1 MKRIKN
7 LTKVQLSRF
16 QILTIVLIIV
26 LTVISFFLGREQGI
40 KETQKI
46 YEYSYSWSKPIPAEK
61 AVTFSDSAVHKNQS
75 WLFCEQMV
83 NGNLEA
89 TKIFL
94 SAAPTD
100 TRIAKA
106 RMDVAKMRMEMIKTS
121 RHRYIRPQHAWGKR
135 LTDSYG
141 AKPNT
146 VILYE
151 NGLAIYRKNRYS
163 FFHKATLEIEPSSL
177 TEKVEIAKGIDG
189 FYYPAVLRDSNL
201 IPLTYWGE
209 IKKSSEN

>member
-1 MKRIKN
+1 MRKIKK
-7 LTKVQLSRF
+7 LTKIQLSRF
-16 QILTIVLIIV
+16 QILTVLFIII
-26 LTVISFFLGREQGI
+26 LTIISFFLGREQGI
-40 KETQKI
+40 KETQKV
-46 YEYSYSWSKPIPAEK
+46 YEYSYSWSTPVPAEK
-61 AVTFSDSAVHKNQS
+61 AVIFSDSAIHKNQS

-83 NGNLEA
+83 NGDLEA
-89 TKIFL
+89 TRIFL
-94 SAAPTD
+94 DAAPAD
-100 TRIAKA
+100 TRIAKV
-106 RMDVAKMRMEMIKTS
+106 RMDVAQMRMEMIKTS
-121 RHRYIRPQHAWGKR
+121 RYRYLRPQHAWGKR

-209 IKKSSEN
+209 IVKKQ

>member
-1 MKRIKN
+1 MKRIKK
-7 LTKVQLSRF
+7 LTEIQLSKF
-16 QILTIVLIIV
+16 QFWTGVLIIILTI
-26 LTVISFFLGREQGI
+26 ISFFLGREQGI
-40 KETQKI
+40 KETQKV
-46 YEYSYSWSKPIPAEK
+46 YEYSYSWSTPVPAEK
-61 AVTFSDSAVHKNQS
+61 AVIVSDSAIHKNQS

-83 NGNLEA
+83 NGDLEA
-89 TKIFL
+89 TRIFL
-94 SAAPTD
+94 DAAPAD
-100 TRIAKA
+100 TRIAKV
-106 RMDVAKMRMEMIKTS
+106 RMDVAQMRMEMIKTS
-121 RHRYIRPQHAWGKR
+121 RHRYLRPQHAWGKR

>member
-1 MKRIKN
+1 MKRIKK
-7 LTKVQLSRF
+7 LTEIQLSKF
-16 QILTIVLIIV
+16 QFWTVVLIIILTI
-26 LTVISFFLGREQGI
+26 ISFFLGREQGI
-40 KETQKI
+40 KETQKV
-46 YEYSYSWSKPIPAEK
+46 YEYSYSWTRPIPSE
-61 AVTFSDSAVHKNQS
+61 SAVFLPNTVIHKNQS
-75 WLFCEQMV
+75 WLFCEKMA
-83 NGNLEA
+83 NGDLEA
-89 TKIFL
+89 TKVFL
-94 SAAPTD
+94 ESAPEDAS
-100 TRIAKA
+100 IAQA
-106 RMDVAKMRMEMIKTS
+106 RMRVAEMRMEMIKTS
-121 RHRYIRPQHAWGKR
+121 RHRYLRPQHAWGKR

-163 FFHKATLEIEPSSL
+163 FFHKAALEIEPSSL